1 MEEGDER
8 NNIEIGGAK
17 LILFSYSTGQK
28 NCRPTMLHA
37 WESALTILT
46 LPLIMIM
53 ALKIKMSLIEMLKVT
68 D

>member
-28 NCRPTMLHA
+28 NCTMLD
-37 WESALTILT
+37 SALIILT
-46 LPLIMIM
+46 LPLM
-53 ALKIKMSLIEMLKVT
+53 AIAVRKNKNVT
-68 D
+68 DRNVKSN